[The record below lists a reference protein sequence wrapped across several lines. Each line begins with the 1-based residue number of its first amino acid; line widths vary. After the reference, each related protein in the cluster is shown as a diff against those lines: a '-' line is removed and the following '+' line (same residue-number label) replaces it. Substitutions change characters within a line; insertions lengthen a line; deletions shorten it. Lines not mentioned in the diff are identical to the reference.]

1 MPINYFVPGDGG
13 KVKGFPVTVIVG
25 CHSVNK
31 AIFHCENFLT
41 NNSIGFNIQTHM
53 EMVIPVFTKIG
64 RV

>member
-1 MPINYFVPGDGG
+1 MPINYLVPRNGG

-25 CHSVNK
+25 CDTVNK
-31 AIFHCENFLT
+31 TIFHSQNFLT